1 MSERIV
7 PLSEAKVQFHELVRG
22 LTERSVILVRHGR
35 PVAAMVDFQGYE
47 DLLAR
52 IEDLEDRLSV
62 FEARAEAPDMRIA
75 WDKLKAETGLGA
87 R

>member
-1 MSERIV
+1 MTERII
-7 PLSEAKVQFHELVRG
+7 PLSEAKIQFHELVRG
-22 LTERSVILVRHGR
+22 LPERTVILVRHGR

-47 DLLAR
+47 ELLSR

-75 WDKLKAETGLGA
+75 WEKLKAETGLAAG
-87 R
+87 